1 MGVSNKY
8 FTCKQCVRLMS
19 IYTFDD
25 DKLEVL
31 NIVAPQIIDFENQE
45 EIIKS
50 LSFISSEEKAEKILR
65 RARK

>member
-1 MGVSNKY
+1 
-8 FTCKQCVRLMS
+8 MS

-31 NIVAPQIIDFENQE
+31 EIVAPRIVDSENYE
-45 EIIKS
+45 DIIKS

>member
-1 MGVSNKY
+1 
-8 FTCKQCVRLMS
+8 MS